1 MDSLFQNTNREF
13 RSGNNA
19 IYFPW
24 IANGDDFGLGPA
36 ESSIS
41 VQNLEDRDGQI
52 WVYRGNGDGTWTQV
66 LTAGLSAYA
75 SKTFTASMLG
85 FGDGEGGPVAVLGW
99 NITETPATTS
109 LVETPVWLSKPE
121 LVGGGNAQVLV
132 CVVNEHVEDGY
143 GAPAPFMSTWEF
155 EYPINTFYGHG
166 DWVPWE
172 TQEDLQNILDF
183 VNRFNPE
190 HMINPFGGLNR
201 DGDCNDRISG
211 QAPGLFY
218 DSIALGGV
226 AKAAVNGSQLPYTNT
241 EDRAV
246 SGYNSINGAEVGRF
260 SEWYLPIVQTN
271 CGPGGCW
278 DSMLRVS
285 NLSDQNSSVEVRF
298 FAADVGQGSLQT
310 GFQVSKLL
318 SGGET
323 WHILLSD
330 LVPDGWV
337 GSAHIYSDG
346 YVFPMVD
353 RFKVGYSMW
362 LTNTGSA
369 ANFENQAQ
377 VTGVDRQYTLFAP
390 HVLMGYFGWNTG
402 INVANL
408 ADLDNDISVQYFN
421 MLGNATQMHERRLAP
436 HGMTYFYDPAHDTPN
451 TGDPNRGV
459 VGSAIIWSQ
468 HPVAATVD
476 ATKYPETNPGGGA
489 DLFQATSYNATQNI
503 YTFQAVPLVQKGN
516 PADGKGASSGI
527 NILNP
532 HPEVVTA
539 NVYWVNQDGFN
550 ASNFGV
556 SSVTIPGFANGFVY
570 SLWQHNLPNGFYGAA
585 QVIASAPVGAVSANV
600 DYQVDGD
607 GSVIYNAFNPC
618 GYYRTAPPQ
627 SDETRRCYLGDP
639 FNYSGQAVH
648 KRFIDEEGNPIQGVQ
663 FHIAGQNPDFPYQ
676 RHGISGADGW
686 AHLPN
691 VPPGEYQL
699 NVDVVPQQYSRPENP
714 ADTFTLVAGTD
725 WSATNTIYWASR
737 FNLLACLPTTLDPQ
751 DPEYRPC
758 SDVNLRNF
766 YVRIYEVDGFDNGMP
781 IIGRIAFDQLI
792 GRGGTTGGPLSVG
805 TYLVCFYLGG
815 LEVET
820 TNYEE
825 KVETNMVDQL
835 PDNPTA
841 ENLVCGTYE
850 RFHTFT
856 LGPGDNLNMEV
867 PIFAIGR
874 GAALD
879 ILVHTAGGA
888 GVQGV
893 TICIEQ
899 EYWISTNSQPYQY
912 DPLNCKTSDERG
924 HIVFPNIQNHDVR
937 EYDEYI
943 LNGVE
948 LQQGGTKYYRGKMW
962 VTIDSTQWRML
973 CATGGEYT
981 AYVVDEYFPAPCG
994 SYPLEY
1000 GDGRFYAHYVPTW
1013 DLLQDELGN
1022 DIHPNGTLI
1031 GSYDIKIQ
1039 VGPRN

>member
-19 IYFPW
+19 VYFPW

-36 ESSIS
+36 QSSIS

-52 WVYRGNGDGTWTQV
+52 WVYRGNGDGSWTQV
-66 LTAGLSAYA
+66 TTAYLASYA

-85 FGDGEGGPVAVLGW
+85 FGEGEGGPVAVLGW
-99 NITETPATTS
+99 NITETLATTS
-109 LVETPVWLSKPE
+109 LIETAVTLTAPRFHGS
-121 LVGGGNAQVLV
+121 GQVVV
-132 CVVNEHVEDGY
+132 CVVNEHETDELGV
-143 GAPAPFMSTWEF
+143 PAPFMSTWEF

-166 DWVPWE
+166 DWVPWS
-172 TQEDLQNILDF
+172 TQEDLQNILVF

-190 HMINPFGGLNR
+190 AMINPFGGLNR

-211 QAPGLFY
+211 QAPGLFF

-226 AKAAVNGSQLPYTNT
+226 SKAAVNGTTLPYTS
-241 EDRAV
+241 DVDKAV
-246 SGYNSINGAEVGRF
+246 SGYNAINGAEVGRF

-285 NLSDQNSSVEVRF
+285 NLSEQNSSVEVRF

-310 GFQVSKLL
+310 GFQVDKLL
-318 SGGET
+318 NGGET
-323 WHILLSD
+323 WHIQLSD
-330 LVPDGWV
+330 LVPEGWV

-369 ANFENQAQ
+369 SNFENAAQ
-377 VTGVDRQYTLFAP
+377 VTGVDKQYTLFAP

-408 ADLDNDISVQYFN
+408 ADADNDISVQYFN

-436 HGMTYFYDPAHDTPN
+436 HGMTYFYDPAHEVPN
-451 TGDPNRGV
+451 SGDPNRGV

-468 HPVAATVD
+468 QPVAATVD
-476 ATKYPETNPGGGA
+476 ATKYPDSNAAGAA

-503 YTFQAVPLVQKGN
+503 YTFQAIPLVQKGN
-516 PADGKGASSGI
+516 PSDGMGASSGI
-527 NILNP
+527 NMINP
-532 HPEVVTA
+532 HPDVVTA

-585 QVIASAPVGAVSANV
+585 QVIASAPIGAVSANV

-618 GYYRTAPPQ
+618 GYYRTAPPP

-639 FNYSGQAVH
+639 FNYSGQSVS
-648 KRFIDEEGNPIQGVQ
+648 KRFIDEEDQPIQGVQ

-699 NVDVVPQQYSRPENP
+699 NVDVVPDQYSKPANP
-714 ADTFTLVAGTD
+714 ADTFTLVAGTS
-725 WSATNTIYWASR
+725 WSETNRIFWKSR
-737 FNLLACLPTTLDPQ
+737 FSILACLPTTSDP
-751 DPEYRPC
+751 DDSEFRPC

-766 YVRIYEVDGFDNGMP
+766 WVRVYEVNGFDDDDLP
-781 IIGRIAFDQLI
+781 IVGRRAFDQLI
-792 GRGGTTGGPLSVG
+792 GRGGTTGGPLATG
-805 TYLVCFYLGG
+805 TYLVCFYLND

-825 KVETNMVDQL
+825 KVETIMENKL
-835 PDNPTA
+835 PENPTA
-841 ENLVCGTYE
+841 DNLKCGTYE
-850 RFHTFT
+850 RFFTFT
-856 LGPGDNLNMEV
+856 LTPGSNVNLEV

-879 ILVHTAGGA
+879 IKVHSAGGA

-893 TICIEQ
+893 EICIEQ
-899 EYWISTNSQPYQY
+899 EYWTVANKQPY
-912 DPLNCKTSDERG
+912 PTEVTCKTSDDRG
-924 HIVFPNIQNHDVR
+924 HVIFPNIQNHDSR
-937 EYDEYI
+937 EWDEYI
-943 LNGVE
+943 KNSIE
-948 LQQGGTKYYRGKMW
+948 LQQAPGDTRHYRGKMW
-962 VTIDSTQWRML
+962 VTINSTQWRML

-981 AYVVDEYFPAPCG
+981 AYVVAAYFPEGCG
-994 SYPLEY
+994 TWGLEQ
-1000 GDGRFYAHYVPTW
+1000 GDTRFYAHYVPTW
-1013 DLLQDELGN
+1013 DLFQDEIGN
-1022 DIHPNGTLI
+1022 DIHHSGTLI
-1031 GSYDIKIQ
+1031 GSYDIEIL
-1039 VGPRN
+1039 VGPR